1 MKIRKR
7 PIGTDKNTRLS
18 PRGCCVVV
26 APGPKI
32 NADVNNSWIN
42 KCLESVSADS
52 RLNLS
57 SSSSYFGQKFF
68 FFSFF
73 SEGFLSISH
82 RRPSITVWQ
91 NGPNNHVHPNSP
103 HLSPP
108 SLENV
113 PNRPDAKVPV
123 SLSSPIV
130 PKGNCWKERRGG
142 RPFWSATYYLPLL
155 FDWSL
160 SPLCIL
166 CECACISG
174 CLSRMAVYKLN
185 KLCGVGL
192 SVCVCGKNSRL
203 VGETERW
210 TDASN
215 QWMAG
220 CGPFCFT
227 VFWVGTKIFWFDFA
241 RAWQLQAEKMIA
253 SVSLSNTHT
262 PRERERE
269 KRTLSNRSRWSI

>member
-1 MKIRKR
+1 MRTSTTVGSTNVSSLFRQTPDLI
-7 PIGTDKNTRLS
+7 S
-18 PRGCCVVV
+18 PLLLLILG
-26 APGPKI
+26 K
-32 NADVNNSWIN
+32 S
-42 KCLESVSADS
+42 
-52 RLNLS
+52 
-57 SSSSYFGQKFF
+57 
-68 FFSFF
+68 FFSF

-123 SLSSPIV
+123 CLSSPIV
-130 PKGNCWKERRGG
+130 LKGNCWKKERKKRG
-142 RPFWSATYYLPLL
+142 SSLL
-155 FDWSL
+155 KCNLLSPSSFRLVSL
-160 SPLCIL
+160 SSVSCVNARVFRAACHAWLFINL
-166 CECACISG
+166 TNCAES
-174 CLSRMAVYKLN
+174 V
-185 KLCGVGL
+185 
-192 SVCVCGKNSRL
+192 SVCVCGKNSGL

-210 TDASN
+210 TDASS

-227 VFWVGTKIFWFDFA
+227 VFGLEQNFWFDFA

-262 PRERERE
+262 PREREKKEPYPIEADGLYSVYNSPLVSWQLLRP
-269 KRTLSNRSRWSI
+269 SGSRFSST